1 MLACK
6 NKSQKI
12 KPIISSISESIYATG
27 IIKSKNQYQAFANA
41 TGIIDKIFVSE
52 GDSVKIGSPIL
63 SISSLTQHLNNEN
76 AKLSLLFFDFK
87 ANQEKLNESK
97 MLIEFSR
104 NKMKHDSILYIRQK
118 NLWHQ
123 QIGTKVEFE
132 QKELAFQNSSNAYFS
147 SLVRFHDLKRQ
158 LDYNASQSKNNY
170 LISGNIINDF
180 IVRSEIDGLV
190 YSINKKKGELV
201 GPQTPLAVIGDA
213 KKFILEMQIDEY
225 DILKIKKNLL
235 VYVTLDTYKGK
246 VFNAKVSK
254 IIPIMNERNKSF
266 LVESEFIKQPQ
277 ILYPNISFEANIV
290 IQSKEKALIIPRHF
304 LINDS
309 FVLKSSGNKIK
320 VITGI
325 KDYQQA
331 EIISGL
337 NKNDELLNPEE

>member
-1 MLACK
+1 MLSCK

-76 AKLSLLFFDFK
+76 AKLSLLFFDVN
-87 ANQEKLNESK
+87 ANQEKLNEAK

-118 NLWHQ
+118 KLWQ
-123 QIGTKVEFE
+123 EQIGTKVEFE

-158 LDYNASQSKNNY
+158 LDYNASQSKNNF

-180 IVRSEIDGLV
+180 IVRSEINGMV

-235 VYVTLDTYKGK
+235 VYVTLDSHKGK

-290 IQSKEKALIIPRHF
+290 IQSKEEALIIPRNF

-309 FVLKSSGNKIK
+309 FVLNSNGNKIK
-320 VITGI
+320 VLTGI
-325 KDYQQA
+325 KDYQQV
-331 EIISGL
+331 EIVSGI

>member
-1 MLACK
+1 MLSCK

-76 AKLSLLFFDFK
+76 AKLSLLFFDVN
-87 ANQEKLNESK
+87 ANQEKLNEAK

-118 NLWHQ
+118 KLWQ
-123 QIGTKVEFE
+123 EQIGTKVEFE

-158 LDYNASQSKNNY
+158 LDYNASQSKNNF

-180 IVRSEIDGLV
+180 IVRSEINGMV

-235 VYVTLDTYKGK
+235 VYVTLDSHKGK

-290 IQSKEKALIIPRHF
+290 IQSKEEALIIPRNF

-309 FVLKSSGNKIK
+309 FVLKSNGNKIK
-320 VITGI
+320 VLTGI
-325 KDYQQA
+325 KDYQQV
-331 EIISGL
+331 EIVSGI

>member
-1 MLACK
+1 MLSCK

-27 IIKSKNQYQAFANA
+27 IIKSKNQYQSFANA
-41 TGIIDKIFVSE
+41 AGIIDKLFVSE

-76 AKLSLLFFDFK
+76 AKLSLLFFDVN
-87 ANQEKLNESK
+87 ANQEKLNEAK

-118 NLWHQ
+118 NLWQ
-123 QIGTKVEFE
+123 EQIGTKVEFE

-158 LDYNASQSKNNY
+158 LDYNASQSKNNF

-180 IVRSEIDGLV
+180 IVRSEIDGIV

-235 VYVTLDTYKGK
+235 VYVTLDSHKGK

-290 IQSKEKALIIPRHF
+290 IQSKEEALIIPRNF

-309 FVLKSSGNKIK
+309 FVLKSNGNKIK
-320 VITGI
+320 VLTGI
-325 KDYQQA
+325 KDYQQV
-331 EIISGL
+331 EIVSGI